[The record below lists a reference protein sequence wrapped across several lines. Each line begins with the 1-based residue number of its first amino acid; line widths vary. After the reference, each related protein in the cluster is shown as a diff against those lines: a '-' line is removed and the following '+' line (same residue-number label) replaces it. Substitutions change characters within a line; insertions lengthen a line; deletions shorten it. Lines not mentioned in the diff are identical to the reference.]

1 MIADSTTRDAW
12 MDKINEYKEKF
23 ADSFTS
29 EKEELDY
36 QMEEPEIKYML
47 TEEFE
52 KERIET
58 NIGNYNFNKL
68 LKFEPL
74 KFDEVYALDEE
85 TNKLVDQGEVE
96 WVYYGRAK
104 VVRRNSPLSFEKYSS
119 FPGGDLLK
127 SSEYFIAMALHKKIP
142 EKIIDF
148 SKEKIETIDKTNF
161 EEVNSSRR
169 IKDKLWMEYNYIYL
183 FNMSAVKGNKKV
195 KDEIFPYVFLVDPR
209 DFENIECLN
218 SSKLAIQFSNKE
230 ASSVVFVFNQI
241 LEAYRF
247 YRYSIKARENMQEIY
262 HIGAHTIRVNV
273 DICLNFS
280 EKLVLLRNLFARLSR
295 EVYESIRLKEKESRL
310 KKFSEELH
318 RYMVGFNCKPTIEH
332 KYLAIF
338 LEQYQAYY
346 YEQMLTLLNEANDNE
361 DDEEKENLVLSLI
374 NNCKFHEEFLKK
386 WKVVDRRINN
396 TTKVT
401 LSLLRYL

>member
-1 MIADSTTRDAW
+1 
-12 MDKINEYKEKF
+12 
-23 ADSFTS
+23 
-29 EKEELDY
+29 
-36 QMEEPEIKYML
+36 
-47 TEEFE
+47 
-52 KERIET
+52 
-58 NIGNYNFNKL
+58 
-68 LKFEPL
+68 
-74 KFDEVYALDEE
+74 
-85 TNKLVDQGEVE
+85 
-96 WVYYGRAK
+96 
-104 VVRRNSPLSFEKYSS
+104 
-119 FPGGDLLK
+119 
-127 SSEYFIAMALHKKIP
+127 
-142 EKIIDF
+142 
-148 SKEKIETIDKTNF
+148 
-161 EEVNSSRR
+161 
-169 IKDKLWMEYNYIYL
+169 
-183 FNMSAVKGNKKV
+183 
-195 KDEIFPYVFLVDPR
+195 
-209 DFENIECLN
+209 
-218 SSKLAIQFSNKE
+218 
-230 ASSVVFVFNQI
+230 
-241 LEAYRF
+241 
-247 YRYSIKARENMQEIY
+247 MQEIY